1 MNNEMSDE
9 LTRHLREEEIVP
21 YLEGKL
27 PEARRAGLDGHLQ
40 GCGDCRAH
48 MDELRSVMA
57 EMGEWVVSEPPETL
71 GAFDAAVRT
80 RIAAEGDAGSGW
92 LAGWMQPQPRPA
104 WGLALG
110 VLVLGAAGLWM
121 LPRDTVTPDDGIA
134 GLVIE
139 ADVDA
144 VIRAS
149 GDDGVATG
157 DELWMTDYE
166 LIQEFDA
173 LFEDGENGNSRL

>member
-9 LTRHLREEEIVP
+9 LTRHLREEDIVP

-27 PEARRAGLDGHLQ
+27 PASRRADLEGHLK

-48 MDELRSVMA
+48 LAELRSVMA
-57 EMGEWVVSEPPETL
+57 EMDEWVVSEPPETL
-71 GAFDAAVRT
+71 VSFDAAVRT
-80 RIAAEGDAGSGW
+80 RVAAEGDAGFGW
-92 LAGWMQPQPRPA
+92 LAGWMQPRPA

-110 VLVLGAAGLWM
+110 VFVLGVAGLWM
-121 LPRDTVTPDDGIA
+121 LPRDTVTPAFDGIA
-134 GLVIE
+134 VIE

-144 VIRAS
+144 IFQAP
-149 GDDGVATG
+149 GDDGVVADDG
-157 DELWMTDYE
+157 LWMADYE